1 MSEPIRI
8 GAVLYEPK
16 VSVIWNMIREYFEER
31 NCPMDV
37 VHYNN
42 YELQVDALEE
52 GYLDMAWNSPLA
64 WVDTK
69 QRLDGG
75 CHPVAMRDTD
85 RDLNSYFVVPAD
97 SDIESIDD
105 LEGRSMAVGAEDSPQ
120 ATLIPFG
127 YLMDHGIEPYE
138 DVDVTR
144 FDVLVGK
151 HGDHVGG
158 ERDAF
163 EALEAG
169 EVDASTMLE
178 LNWDSWVDD
187 GTIDPDQYR
196 ILDETPTFD
205 HCNFT
210 VRDGFPEGL
219 EEEWREVLFSM
230 DWDDPEDREILEME
244 GLEREWVPGRT
255 TKYDALEEAV
265 EQLDYFEGRD

>member
-16 VSVIWNMIREYFEER
+16 VSVIWNMIREFFEER
-31 NCPMDV
+31 DSPMDV

-64 WVDTK
+64 WVDTER
-69 QRLDGG
+69 RLDGN

-85 RDLNSYFVVPAD
+85 RDLNSYFVVRDD

-105 LEGRSMAVGAEDSPQ
+105 LEGRSIAVGAKDSPQ

-127 YLMDHGIEPYE
+127 SLMDHGIEPYE
-138 DVDVTR
+138 DIDVTR

-158 ERDAF
+158 ELDAF

-169 EVDASTMLE
+169 EVEASTMLE
-178 LNWDSWVDD
+178 LNWDGWVDD
-187 GTIDPDQYR
+187 GTIDPDQYC

-210 VRDGFPEGL
+210 VRDDFPEAI

-230 DWDDPEDREILEME
+230 DWDNPDHREILEME

-255 TKYDALEEAV
+255 TGYDALKAAV
-265 EQLDYFEGRD
+265 ERLDYFEDGD